1 MDYLIAGRLPWQRPR
16 LRSQFLDVTALLCQ
30 AFLTMWDFVRRTL
43 LTIVIVAVAGLPF
56 SQMSPIRAVA
66 GFMPAASVGMPCQ
79 DAGQPL
85 QSTGAAHSKEM
96 PACCPIGLGC
106 AAATSVA
113 PETFSLIAR
122 VACACGLHAPV
133 SDVLSGLA
141 VPPEIRPPISS
152 TWRARTFDPAD
163 WRLSPHSRAL
173 LGQSVLRGLPS
184 FGRFSSR

>member
-1 MDYLIAGRLPWQRPR
+1 MVEILVTWGFQSLEGQGARGLFNCRPVAVAAPPDCVANCCRRL
-16 LRSQFLDVTALLCQ
+16 LDVTAVLCQ
-30 AFLTMWDFVRRTL
+30 LFPKMWHFVRRTL
-43 LTIVIVAVAGLPF
+43 LAILIVAVAGLPF
-56 SQMSPIRAVA
+56 SQMSPMRAVA
-66 GFMPAASVGMPCQ
+66 GSMPAASVGMPCQ

-85 QSTGAAHSKEM
+85 QTTGAAHGKEM

-122 VACACGLHAPV
+122 VACDCGLQAPV

-152 TWRARTFDPAD
+152 T
-163 WRLSPHSRAL
+163 
-173 LGQSVLRGLPS
+173 
-184 FGRFSSR
+184 